1 MPDLID
7 ADHINRTIDRALN
20 TPVLPTHTELKEL
33 EADLR
38 RHIHALLPVVA
49 AQTACP
55 GPVSKDWAMR
65 RFTLARARAVLLDG
79 PGAGLRSA
87 AEHVNSLAHV
97 CRALLGHR
105 PAAREEARP
114 AVTGD

>member
-7 ADHINRTIDRALN
+7 AAQINRTIDRALT

-33 EADLR
+33 EQALR
-38 RHIHALLPVVA
+38 RHIHALLPVID
-49 AQTACP
+49 AQTTRMNP
-55 GPVSKDWAMR
+55 GSKEWAMR

-87 AEHVNSLAHV
+87 AEHVDSLAHV
-97 CRALLGHR
+97 CRALLGQSL
-105 PAAREEARP
+105 
-114 AVTGD
+114 